1 MSACIYDLTQI
12 NLLLSEIVNLQ
23 PFISTYYDATQDLID
38 NQQDMVKGL
47 SGIKERQ
54 KLIRHYDEAATIE
67 EASLTPEQEA
77 AREQWTAE

>member
-1 MSACIYDLTQI
+1 MNHDLTQI

-23 PFISTYYDATQDLID
+23 PFISTYYDASRDLVD

-47 SGIKERQ
+47 SGIEGRQ
-54 KLIRHYDEAATIE
+54 RLIREYDEAATTK
-67 EASLTPEQEA
+67 EAPLTPEQEA